1 MHSAMALSCTAC
13 RQLLLSHRG
22 IYLMKQSNT
31 DNRRLRI
38 KESNDILKQRVRV
51 KARQRNHESY
61 CLPTILSHLPP
72 MPLYMAVAHYA
83 LLKRVPVSRQTISAE
98 FCISTRRA
106 LEVLRYLFNAQKG
119 VMCSRLAP
127 LLKGDKQGYRI
138 RVHAIS
144 SKIDLPA
151 NEVNAAFNPRSCE
164 TSRGLESRINKSRD
178 PRDERHT
185 YQDMRRWFLQRP
197 NVE

>member
-1 MHSAMALSCTAC
+1 
-13 RQLLLSHRG
+13 
-22 IYLMKQSNT
+22 MKQSNT

-83 LLKRVPVSRQTISAE
+83 LLKRVPVSRQTISVE
-98 FCISTRRA
+98 FRISTRRA
-106 LEVLRYLFNAQKG
+106 LEVMRYLFNAKDG
-119 VMCSRLAP
+119 VMCTRLPP
-127 LLKGDKQGYRI
+127 LPGASEQGHRI
-138 RVHAIS
+138 QVHAIS
-144 SKIDLPA
+144 SRMGLPG
-151 NEVNAAFNPRSCE
+151 NEGGSVFNPISSE
-164 TSRGLESRINKSRD
+164 TAHMHKDRIDNPLSPYERG
-178 PRDERHT
+178 HT
-185 YQDMRRWFLQRP
+185 YQDMRRWFLQRQ